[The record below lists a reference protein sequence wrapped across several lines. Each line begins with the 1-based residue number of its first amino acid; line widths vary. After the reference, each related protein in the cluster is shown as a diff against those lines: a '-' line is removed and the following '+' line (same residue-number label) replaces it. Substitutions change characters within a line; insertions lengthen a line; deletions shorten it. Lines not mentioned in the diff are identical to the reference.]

1 MECSGPPPNG
11 QAGFGLAAR
20 VSVWPARPL
29 FWFLRD
35 GIGGRVSESKR
46 AARQSETANG
56 RRAQLLCSARWPNCW
71 SISAPW
77 NSDLFGD
84 RCLQQTPSRVF
95 QHNRPAH
102 AAASCCLAPRAHT
115 VVHKLHRSSDTGRQ
129 RRVDTDSALT
139 GCPRPA
145 AMGAA
150 TCPLGAAAA
159 TVTIAPCLAH
169 LCPPTHPAQPHEWR
183 CRGQNVRDGWQAL
196 LESCSHTH
204 LSHTHTHALALTRRR
219 NCVQLITAE
228 GRAAR

>member
-1 MECSGPPPNG
+1 MRWVWTVECSGPRHNG
-11 QAGFGLAAR
+11 QAGLCFAAR
-20 VSVWPARPL
+20 VSVWPARLL

-46 AARQSETANG
+46 AARQSETASG
-56 RRAQLLCSARWPNCW
+56 RRAQLLCSARWPSCW

-77 NSDLFGD
+77 NSDLFGE

-95 QHNRPAH
+95 QHNRPA
-102 AAASCCLAPRAHT
+102 
-115 VVHKLHRSSDTGRQ
+115 LHRSSDAGRR

-159 TVTIAPCLAH
+159 TVSIAPCLAH

-183 CRGQNVRDGWQAL
+183 RRGQNVRDGWQAL
-196 LESCSHTH
+196 LESCSHIHTSH
-204 LSHTHTHALALTRRR
+204 RLPHTPSLSHVGEIV
-219 NCVQLITAE
+219 CS
-228 GRAAR
+228 